1 MKANYVLPLLSRL
14 RDPGQSSGQPGYQR
28 SRPVPPCVQRAAG
41 RRRFGDLS
49 QLAEKIPVYAYQT
62 QNPVIAGDN
71 RLTFP
76 IGDILEDVSR
86 GMLAGESLSALMEE
100 MDQKAA
106 ARQE

>member
-1 MKANYVLPLLSRL
+1 VVNQDTSEA
-14 RDPGQSSGQPGYQR
+14 GQCLHVFSVQLDSG
-28 SRPVPPCVQRAAG
+28 SLA
-41 RRRFGDLS
+41 DLS
-49 QLAEKIPVYAYQT
+49 QQTEKIPVYAYQT

>member
-1 MKANYVLPLLSRL
+1 MVNQDTSEA
-14 RDPGQSSGQPGYQR
+14 GQCLHVFS
-28 SRPVPPCVQRAAG
+28 VQLDGGSLA
-41 RRRFGDLS
+41 DLS
-49 QLAEKIPVYAYQT
+49 QQTEKIPVYAYQT
-62 QNPVIAGDN
+62 QTPVIAGDN

>member
-1 MKANYVLPLLSRL
+1 MVNQDTSEA
-14 RDPGQSSGQPGYQR
+14 GQCLHVFSVQLDSG
-28 SRPVPPCVQRAAG
+28 SLA
-41 RRRFGDLS
+41 DLS

-62 QNPVIAGDN
+62 QTPVIAGDN

-86 GMLAGESLSALMEE
+86 GMLAGESLSVLMEE

-106 ARQE
+106 VRQE